1 VSIAESSTKETTS
14 ADEVN
19 QPVAPRRY
27 FGVHATYLRWIAIA
41 VWLVTLSVYVTNEGI
56 PIDRFGLMAWLLTGL
71 LASCVGRRPLRTV
84 FVDWLPFTS
93 VLVAYDLTRGLADA
107 LGRPTMWTPQ
117 VALEKDLFGGNVPTI
132 WLQAH
137 IKYAQAPWWE
147 VVVSTTYVSYFI
159 VPYLVAGLLWIR
171 NRGLWRKFAIQFL
184 LINLIGLSVFIVL
197 PSAPPWAASRC
208 TAAEVTDHPSDP
220 PCLLLEN
227 RLGDNGL
234 LGAIHNSNPGA
245 SRYVERLGTRGFEK
259 NGLKI
264 AANVVNEGQADV
276 NEVAAIP
283 SLHAALSMFLVVFLW
298 PLTRRRWRVLLP
310 IYPLVMAFSLVY
322 SAEHYVVDILCGWA
336 VTTLV
341 CIATRL
347 VERRLAAKRSRSA
360 TDATD
365 TLELPT
371 PA

>member
-1 VSIAESSTKETTS
+1 MSIAERST
-14 ADEVN
+14 DEKTPENEVEN
-19 QPVAPRRY
+19 PVAPRRY
-27 FGVHATYLRWIAIA
+27 FGVDARYLRWTAVS
-41 VWLVTLSVYVTNEGI
+41 VWLVALAVYIANEGI

-71 LASCVGRRPLRTV
+71 LASCVGRRPLWTV
-84 FVDWLPFTS
+84 FVDWLPFTG

-117 VALEKDLFGGNVPTI
+117 IALERDLFGGNVPTI

-147 VVVSTTYVSYFI
+147 VAVSTTYVSYFI
-159 VPYLVAGLLWIR
+159 LPYLAAGLLWIR

-184 LINLIGLSVFIVL
+184 LINLIGLATFIVL
-197 PSAPPWAASRC
+197 PAAPPWAASRC
-208 TAAEVTDHPSDP
+208 TAAEIADHPSDP

-227 RLGDNGL
+227 RLADNGL
-234 LGAIHNSNPGA
+234 LGQIHNTHPGA
-245 SRYVERLGTRGFEK
+245 SHYVERLGTRGFEK

-264 AANVVNEGQADV
+264 AATVVNEGQADV

-322 SAEHYVVDILCGWA
+322 SAEHYVVDILSGWT
-336 VTTLV
+336 VTAIV
-341 CIATRL
+341 CVGTRL
-347 VERRLAAKRSRSA
+347 VERKLAAKRLRSA
-360 TDATD
+360 ADSAD
-365 TLELPT
+365 TLEV
-371 PA
+371 PAPA